1 MDEASLSEL
10 ARMSGGALRGPAG
23 GGSVAVHRV
32 TIDSREAGPGD
43 LFVALRGERFDGHDF
58 VAQAL
63 ARGASAA
70 MVSKGAAATGAPLA
84 PMIFVDDT
92 LTGLQ
97 TLAREYRGSR
107 PVRTVAVAGSNGK
120 TGTKEMVAAVLGMKY
135 AVLKNR
141 GNLNNHIG
149 VPLSLLQLERRH
161 ELGVFEVGTN
171 HPGELIPL
179 LQMVRPMAGVITVIG
194 EEHLEFFRDL
204 EGVAQEEGVLAE
216 ILPTEGLLVLNADDP
231 WSPAIAK
238 RCRARIATF
247 GFSRSADFRGLAIE
261 VNAEGARFK
270 AACHGSERD
279 INLQLLGRHQVA
291 NALAALAIGDFF
303 GVDPEEAVSAL
314 EAVSP
319 GRMRMERKV
328 TPGGV
333 LLVNDAYN
341 ANPSSVRAALQA
353 MAEVSITGRRFAVL
367 GEMRELGEAA
377 GEEHHAVGRF
387 AAERR
392 FDFLLVVGEGA
403 EGIAEGAREAGM
415 SPPHIER
422 CAGPSAAAAFLA
434 ANARR
439 GDAVLLKASR
449 GVALERVEAE
459 WLKTNEK

>member
-1 MDEASLSEL
+1 MDETPLGEL
-10 ARMSGGALRGPAG
+10 ARMSGGNLRGPAG
-23 GGSVAVHRV
+23 GGSVAVRRV
-32 TIDSREAGPGD
+32 TTDSREAGPGD
-43 LFVALRGERFDGHDF
+43 LFVALRGERFDGHGF

-63 ARGASAA
+63 ERGASAA
-70 MVSKGAAATGAPLA
+70 MVSRVAAAPGAPLA

-97 TLAREYRGSR
+97 TMAREYRGAR
-107 PVRTVAVAGSNGK
+107 PVQTVAVAGSNGK
-120 TGTKEMVAAVLGMKY
+120 TGTKEMVAAVLGVKY

-149 VPLSLLQLERRH
+149 VPLSLLQLEHRH
-161 ELGVFEVGTN
+161 QLGVFEVGTN

-204 EGVAQEEGVLAE
+204 EGVAREEGTLAE
-216 ILPTEGLLVLNADDP
+216 VLPTEGLLVLNADDP

-247 GFSRSADFRGLAIE
+247 GLSRAADYRGLAVE
-261 VNAEGARFK
+261 VSAGGTRFK
-270 AACHGSERD
+270 AACPGSERD
-279 INLQLLGRHQVA
+279 VNLQLLGRHQVA

-303 GVDPEEAVSAL
+303 GVDPEGAVFAL
-314 EAVSP
+314 EAVAP
-319 GRMRMERKV
+319 GKMRMERKV

-353 MAEVSITGRRFAVL
+353 MADISITGRRFAVL

-377 GEEHHAVGRF
+377 GEGHRAVGRF
-387 AAERR
+387 VAERR

-403 EGIAEGAREAGM
+403 EAIAEGAQEGGAP
-415 SPPHIER
+415 PPHVER
-422 CAGPSAAAAFLA
+422 CAGPTEAAAFLA
-434 ANARR
+434 ANAGR

-449 GVALERVEAE
+449 GVALERIENE
-459 WLKTNEK
+459 WLGTVKK